1 MRDQAPTTCFLMETR
16 LDREGFNK
24 HCRELPFPN
33 KFIIKKPYGGGG
45 LALIWKNEVKM
56 EVINFT
62 NNHILARVEEEDGF
76 VWMLT
81 CFYGW
86 PEACQKP
93 QSRALLNHLR
103 SFVDGPWCCVGD
115 FNAILHSSEK
125 KSKYPPQFKQM
136 DDFRN
141 LLDDCRLADLGFVGY
156 PYTWNNKRPGL
167 ENTQERLDR
176 VVANTG
182 WREKFH
188 ASSVFHLFSHASD
201 HRPLLLHA
209 KSDLRHRGKSTRS
222 FRFEEAWLMRADCE
236 EVITEA
242 WGSVDSLD
250 SGLRCI
256 KKKISR
262 CGSILQA
269 WGASDTHPDV
279 AEIKRVQKKVE
290 ELSMAELTEA
300 NKSEFLVASK
310 ILDDLLLKQ
319 EFYWA
324 QRSRVAWLKHGDKN
338 TKFFHSKASQRRRRN
353 FIHGVRDNNNIWVEE
368 PKEVADVAIDYFESI
383 FHLGSC

>member
-1 MRDQAPTTCFLMETR
+1 
-16 LDREGFNK
+16 
-24 HCRELPFPN
+24 
-33 KFIIKKPYGGGG
+33 
-45 LALIWKNEVKM
+45 
-56 EVINFT
+56 
-62 NNHILARVEEEDGF
+62 
-76 VWMLT
+76 
-81 CFYGW
+81 
-86 PEACQKP
+86 
-93 QSRALLNHLR
+93 
-103 SFVDGPWCCVGD
+103 
-115 FNAILHSSEK
+115 
-125 KSKYPPQFKQM
+125 M

-222 FRFEEAWLMRADCE
+222 FRFEEVWLMRADCE
-236 EVITEA
+236 EVIIEA

-262 CGSILQA
+262 CGSVLQA
-269 WGASDTHPDV
+269 WGASDTNPDV

-290 ELSMAELTEA
+290 ELSMAEPIEA
-300 NKSEFLVASK
+300 NKSEFLAASK
-310 ILDDLLLKQ
+310 ILDDLLLK
-319 EFYWA
+319 
-324 QRSRVAWLKHGDKN
+324 
-338 TKFFHSKASQRRRRN
+338 
-353 FIHGVRDNNNIWVEE
+353 
-368 PKEVADVAIDYFESI
+368 
-383 FHLGSC
+383 